1 MNLRLM
7 RRLLLPISVFVI
19 VFVIHYIW
27 HGVFPDRNPAQELW
41 ATVGT
46 TSSPSW
52 LERYIREQNYWL
64 GFSYALS
71 LAFAAYALRRY
82 REEYLCRARNLAI
95 GGIAFS
101 GIMAA
106 VGCFLLG
113 CCGSPMLAVYL
124 SLFGAAFLP
133 LAKPLVASITVI
145 SVIVACIWINRRKR
159 PVPALGSE
167 EPCCGTNICEQV
179 DTQKVR

>member
-7 RRLLLPISVFVI
+7 RRLLLPISVFII
-19 VFVIHYIW
+19 VFAIHYIW
-27 HGVFPDRNPAQELW
+27 HGVFPDKNPAQELW

-46 TSSPSW
+46 SPSW
-52 LERYIREQNYWL
+52 FERYIREQNYWL
-64 GFSYALS
+64 GFSYAFS
-71 LAFAAYALRRY
+71 LAFAAYALRRF
-82 REEYLCRARNLAI
+82 REEHLRRARNLAV

-113 CCGSPMLAVYL
+113 CCGSPMAIVYFN
-124 SLFGAAFLP
+124 LFGAGFLP

-145 SVIVACIWINRRKR
+145 SVIVAFIWINRRKR

-167 EPCCGTNICEQV
+167 KPCCGTNICEQV